1 VEAITIVL
9 NGVEVSGSPGTTIL
23 NLAQESGVYIPTLC
37 NDANLTPAGA
47 CRLCLVEDERNGALL
62 ASCVAPI
69 SPGMIINTRSQ
80 RVIEHRKKILKLL
93 LASHP
98 DSCLVCDKGNRCQ
111 LRKLAAEMGIG
122 LVEFQRIPQTDVI
135 EEVNP
140 FIERDLSKCIM
151 CGKCIRADQE
161 LVVEGAID
169 YMYRGTSVKAATFN
183 DTPLEKSECTFC
195 GVCTAIC
202 PTGAIMEKDRTYT
215 GTATTT
221 INTVCPYCGC
231 GCTLSLG
238 IKDGKVVCV
247 RPVTE
252 GAVNR
257 GTLCVRGS
265 YGYDFIHSPERLLRP
280 LIKINGELKEATWKE
295 ALTKVA
301 DELKRIKET
310 HGPGSL
316 AVFGSSKCTNEEN
329 YLFQRF
335 ARGVLGTNNIDNGS
349 RLYNASGRI
358 GLGATIG
365 YTGTTGTIDS
375 LERSRVI
382 IVIGADPE
390 ISAPVVA
397 YAIKRAVKSRGAE
410 LIVIDPRRTPL
421 TRFARLWLRPRI
433 GTDIALL
440 NGLARI
446 IINEKKLDEE
456 FVTRKTDNFTGWA
469 KSLER
474 YTATYVEGLTGIPK
488 KNIQATARILA
499 GAEEASIVYGNGITQ
514 QENGTNAVIAIA
526 NLAMLTGNTGRHGG
540 IFALQRENNA
550 HGACDMGALPGFLPG
565 YQIINDA
572 QNRKKFEER
581 WNILIPEQTGLS
593 ALEMINAAGKGIIR
607 GMFIMGENPVTNFP
621 QPELVRSALSSLEF
635 LVAVDMFL
643 TETAGLAS
651 VVLPAASFAEKE
663 GTFTNFEGRV
673 QQLRKAIEPA
683 GDSLPDGEI
692 IIRLCREMGMPVPYT
707 FPQHVA
713 EEIEEMVPFYH
724 HAVYSDV
731 EAAALEPGE
740 MEGEGPGTRR
750 LYNGLFPSGFGRFTS
765 VDYIPPQDAA
775 TPEFPLT
782 LVVGSSRYHFGAGTR
797 SSRSARLKKFA
808 PEAFLE
814 ISPSDAGNAI
824 IDNGDKVT
832 ITSARGKFTTSARIS
847 DDLPPGV
854 LYIPISFPAT
864 PVYGLFSNS
873 IDHQAKAPALKSCAV
888 KLERIATDGQAER
901 ATSNK
906 PETNR

>member
-9 NGVEVSGSPGTTIL
+9 NGVEVSGNPGTTIL
-23 NLAQESGVYIPTLC
+23 SLAQESGVYIPTLC

-69 SPGMIINTRSQ
+69 SPGMVINTRSP
-80 RVIEHRKKILKLL
+80 RIIEHRKKILKLM

-122 LVEFQRIPQTDVI
+122 LVEYQRIPQSDVI

-221 INTVCPYCGC
+221 VNTVCPYCGC

-238 IKDGKVVCV
+238 VKDGKVVYV
-247 RPVTE
+247 RPAAE

-265 YGYDFIHSPERLLRP
+265 YGYDFIHSPERLLHP
-280 LIKINGELKEATWKE
+280 LIKINGEFKESAWKE
-295 ALTKVA
+295 ALTRVA
-301 DELKRIKET
+301 EEFKRIKET
-310 HGPGSL
+310 HGPDAL

-335 ARGVLGTNNIDNGS
+335 ARSVLGTNNIDNGS

-365 YTGTTGTIDS
+365 YTGTTGTLDS
-375 LERSRVI
+375 LEHSRVI
-382 IVIGADPE
+382 MVIGADPE

-410 LIVIDPRRTPL
+410 LIVVDPRRTPL
-421 TRFARLWLRPRI
+421 TRFARLWLRPRV

-456 FVTRKTDNFTGWA
+456 FVTRKTDNFTAWA
-469 KSLER
+469 KSLEP
-474 YTATYVEGLTGIPK
+474 YTIASVDELTRISK
-488 KNIQATARILA
+488 KDIQATARILA

-514 QENGTNAVIAIA
+514 QVNGTDAVIAIA

-565 YQIINDA
+565 YQIISDA
-572 QNRKKFEER
+572 QNRKKFEAR
-581 WNILIPEQTGLS
+581 WNTRLPEHAGLS
-593 ALEMINAAGKGIIR
+593 ALEMMEAAGKGMVK

-621 QPELVRSALSSLEF
+621 QPALVQKALSSLEF
-635 LVAVDMFL
+635 LIATDMFM

-651 VVLPAASFAEKE
+651 VVLPAAGFAEKE

-692 IIRLCREMGMPVPYT
+692 IIQLSRAMGTPLPYT
-707 FPQHVA
+707 SPLQVT

-724 HAVYSDV
+724 RAAYSDA
-731 EAAALEPGE
+731 EAVAFEPGE
-740 MEGEGPGTRR
+740 MEGDSPGTRR

-765 VDYIPPQDAA
+765 VDYIPPKDGA

-782 LVVGSSRYHFGAGTR
+782 LLVGSSRYHFGAGTR
-797 SSRSARLKKFA
+797 SSRSARLKRFA

-814 ISPSDAGNAI
+814 INPADAADAGIN
-824 IDNGDKVT
+824 DGDKVK
-832 ITSARGKFTTSARIS
+832 ITSARGELTTSARLS
-847 DDLPPGV
+847 NTLPPGV
-854 LYIPISFPAT
+854 LYMPISFPST
-864 PVYGLFSNS
+864 PVYGLFSNN

-888 KLERIATDGQAER
+888 KLERMVADG
-901 ATSNK
+901 
-906 PETNR
+906 